1 VSDVDYLYQNAVDSM
16 TPCEKIARSVGMF
29 NWSREFIGRQIQ
41 EANPESS
48 PERLKLLVAL
58 QIYGGDNS
66 VRALIEGLLA
76 NVPD

>member
-1 VSDVDYLYQNAVDSM
+1 MSDVDCLYQNSVESL

-48 PERLKLLVAL
+48 PERLQLLVAL
-58 QIYGGDNS
+58 QIYGGDTS
-66 VRALIEGLLA
+66 VRTLIEGLLA
-76 NVPD
+76 NVHD

>member
-1 VSDVDYLYQNAVDSM
+1 VSEVDFLYQNAVDSM
-16 TPCEKIARSVGMF
+16 TPREKIARSIGMF

-41 EANPESS
+41 EANPGSS

-58 QIYGGDNS
+58 QIYGVDTDM
-66 VRALIEGLLA
+66 RILIEGLLA

>member
-1 VSDVDYLYQNAVDSM
+1 MSDVDSLYQNAVDLM
-16 TPCEKIARSVGMF
+16 TPREKIARAIGMF

-41 EANPESS
+41 DANPESS

-58 QIYGGDNS
+58 QIYGGDTNM
-66 VRALIEGLLA
+66 RTLIEGLLA